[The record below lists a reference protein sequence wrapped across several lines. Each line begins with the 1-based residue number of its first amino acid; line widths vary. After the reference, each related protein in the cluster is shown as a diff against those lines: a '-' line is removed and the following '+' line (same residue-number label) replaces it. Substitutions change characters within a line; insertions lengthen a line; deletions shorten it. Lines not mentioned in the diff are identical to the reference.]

1 VSTFD
6 FRSLLLLALFV
17 IYGLGYVIVGLLN
30 VQSPWA
36 ASFFKG
42 NYSGQTLKV
51 LFARDDPGK
60 RCAICKFVPEFI
72 EKNL

>member
-1 VSTFD
+1 MSTFD

-36 ASFFKG
+36 ASFFK
-42 NYSGQTLKV
+42 V
-51 LFARDDPGK
+51 PFLFALFGARIG
-60 RCAICKFVPEFI
+60 RILAGLVSIAGGVWFFTLL
-72 EKNL
+72 N